1 MTEITQQD
9 GTWTFDGETVRIV
22 PGQGRGVHPV
32 RRELGELVVPLRAVA
47 GISFEPHRKGGRLR
61 LRLRE
66 GACPVLR
73 AADGRLKDAADPYQ
87 LSVEKDRGGLAEY
100 FVEEVRNTLLL
111 DQVPSGPTDGFL
123 LPGPSVPVAGGGG
136 DGTASFDGETVRLTW
151 NWKAEEVKSS
161 GGPVAFPVSEVTAVH
176 WMPSIGL
183 ANGHLRFVRGV
194 AGLTSAPAP
203 APEFDPYALDLWGL
217 SKKEYTAV
225 LVAAAVLVRLPNAMA
240 PNATAPIA
248 TAPDATIPGA
258 TTPDAIGP
266 GTTKAPG
273 TAIGPTATG
282 AIGPGP
288 DAGEAARLSKAPVTP
303 PASTTSPPPSPAP
316 APAPDAPPPA
326 DDHDVLLRRLREL
339 GELHRAGVLT
349 DDEFTAAK
357 QAVLKRL

>member
-1 MTEITQQD
+1 MAEITQHD

-32 RRELGELVVPLRAVA
+32 RRELGELAVPLRAVA

-61 LRLRE
+61 LRLRD

-87 LSVEKDRGGLAEY
+87 LAVEKDRGGVAEY
-100 FVEEVRNTLLL
+100 FVEEVRNALLL
-111 DQVPSGPTDGFL
+111 EQVPSGPADGFL

-161 GGPVAFPVSEVTAVH
+161 GGPVAFPVSEVTGVH

-194 AGLTSAPAP
+194 AGLSSAPAP
-203 APEFDPYALDLWGL
+203 AAEYDPYALDLWGL

-240 PNATAPIA
+240 PDTDGPGTTA
-248 TAPDATIPGA
+248 IPGA
-258 TTPDAIGP
+258 TA
-266 GTTKAPG
+266 AASG
-273 TAIGPTATG
+273 TAIGATTTAG
-282 AIGPGP
+282 AVGAGP
-288 DAGEAARLSKAPVTP
+288 DGGGATEGARLSKAPATP
-303 PASTTSPPPSPAP
+303 PATAPGPTAAAPAP
-316 APAPDAPPPA
+316 APAPDAPPAA

-339 GELHRAGVLT
+339 GELHRSGVLT
-349 DDEFTAAK
+349 EDEFTAAK